1 MASVSF
7 LSTSPSSASFF
18 RKRGLSLTSG
28 SRRGLSTIAMATDVS
43 RLTVLVTG
51 AGGKTGQ
58 MVYKKLKER
67 QQHFMHGGLVRTGE
81 SKSKIGMADDNWLE
95 LSEILKASG

>member
-1 MASVSF
+1 VGPAIHVASW
-7 LSTSPSSASFF
+7 
-18 RKRGLSLTSG
+18 
-28 SRRGLSTIAMATDVS
+28 SRHSC
-43 RLTVLVTG
+43 LTVLVTGAG

-81 SKSKIGMADDNWLE
+81 SKSKIGGADDNWLD
-95 LSEILKASG
+95 LSEILKASGLMHS